1 MHCRQAEE
9 RLQSLLDARRP
20 FTADRELSQHLA
32 VCPSC
37 QERASAYEQLAHCFA
52 GPRSR
57 SVRAFAK
64 RSPAG
69 RGWSRYPLPAAL
81 AAAVAGLALWM
92 PQRLEQAGPQL
103 AQHETPA
110 AVPGAAAARTGAMT
124 AQNRDPL
131 TDAALTHLAAL
142 GPMSIAVLNL
152 EPPTPQWVQPVSGGF
167 RPVTRSVEA
176 AFGAMRDTMLW
187 AEPTTRS

>member
-20 FTADRELSQHLA
+20 FTVDRELSQHLA
-32 VCPSC
+32 ECPSC
-37 QERASAYEQLAHCFA
+37 QERASAYEQLANCFA

-57 SVRAFAK
+57 SVPAFAK

-81 AAAVAGLALWM
+81 AAAVAGLALWI
-92 PQRLEQAGPQL
+92 PQRPEQAGPQL
-103 AQHETPA
+103 AHELPA
-110 AVPGAAAARTGAMT
+110 VVPGAVAVRPEPSAS
-124 AQNRDPL
+124 QSRDLL

-142 GPMSIAVLNL
+142 APMSIAVLNM
-152 EPPTPQWVQPVSGGF
+152 EPPTPQWVQPMSGGF